1 MNNGYYF
8 PWLWA
13 DGKSCNW
20 IPYGWR
26 DSIVRHMTDTS
37 VVQLAHVGTTYDP
50 LTRSGEVRVEC
61 YNNSA
66 DPITAALQIA
76 ITEDSIYYPS
86 PNGDTWH
93 NHVFRDYVPGIY
105 GTPLTIPAGGYDTAV
120 QAFAIDTSWVE
131 ARCKLVVWLQ
141 NMTVQPDSTMP
152 CYQGL
157 QTRLLDLTAVAEPG
171 TPRSSRFTVRVSPNP
186 AVRSA
191 PVRFTLDHLPT
202 GPLDHFSV
210 CIYAP
215 DGRLV
220 RSLSAPSSLLPNPYS
235 LMWDRAD
242 FSGRRVPH
250 GAYLYRVKAGTATAE
265 SKLVVTD

>member
-26 DSIVRHMTDTS
+26 DSVVRHMADTS

-105 GTPLTIPAGGYDTAV
+105 GTPLTIPAGGYDTAF
-120 QAFAIDTSWVE
+120 QAFTIDTSWVE

-157 QTRLLDLTAVAEPG
+157 QTRLLDFTAVAEPG
-171 TPRSSRFTVRVSPNP
+171 MPQSSRFTVRVSPNP
-186 AVRSA
+186 CRTGC
-191 PVRFTLDHLPT
+191 RFTLSGAGASGARIAL
-202 GPLDHFSV
+202 
-210 CIYAP
+210 YAP

-220 RSLSAPSSLLPNPYS
+220 SVLSAPSSLLPTPYS
-235 LMWDRAD
+235 LSWSR
-242 FSGRRVPH
+242 SGLPR
-250 GAYLYRVKAGTATAE
+250 GIYLYRVNAGTATAE
-265 SKLVVTD
+265 GKLVVTD